1 MNWCRVQTKN
11 AEVAEFIITSDVTS
25 GTNARH
31 ATDQVS
37 SKEGSSS
44 VRAIPKEWRNVQYMD
59 KDELDLFVF

>member
-31 ATDQVS
+31 ATDQGL
-37 SKEGSSS
+37 SKEG
-44 VRAIPKEWRNVQYMD
+44 
-59 KDELDLFVF
+59 